1 MSEAGARRG
10 RIAFALA
17 TAAVVWAAGFT
28 AWALTASTYSD
39 GQTILEANPET
50 TVRVAIAIPLAV
62 SAIVWVLLSAACR
75 GRQPWARTTGL
86 VTAGL
91 LVFFAVITGF
101 TIGLFVLP
109 GAVALLTAAVY
120 TPVGDA

>member
-1 MSEAGARRG
+1 MNRG
-10 RIAFALA
+10 RIAFVLA

-28 AWALTASTYSD
+28 AWALTAAAYSD
-39 GQTILEANPET
+39 GETLLEANPET
-50 TVRVAIAIPLAV
+50 TVRVAVAIPLAA
-62 SAIVWVLLSAACR
+62 SALVWLLLSAACR
-75 GRQPWARTTGL
+75 ANRRWARTCGI
-86 VTAGL
+86 VAASV

-120 TPVGDA
+120 TPVGPQPVT